1 MDRQGLT
8 VLLIGCLMNFT
19 VVIPARYAS
28 QRLPGKPLCD
38 IAGKT
43 MIEHVYLCAKKS
55 LANNVVVATDHPDIA
70 KEVERFDGKVC
81 LTSSAHESG
90 TDRLAEVV
98 ETLGLDEDHIVVN
111 VQGDEPLIPAA
122 VINQVAKNL
131 HKNKTFSAATLSEPI
146 SLVDDLFNPN
156 VVKVVSNKFG
166 RALYFSRATIP
177 WDREGFLNQ
186 GSITEKQLSNS
197 DYPTQRHIGIYAYR
211 VNVLKNFV
219 SWPMST
225 LEKTEKLEQL
235 RILDNDKQIHVEL
248 ACESVPGGVDTPEDL
263 ERLRKFLMSR

>member
-1 MDRQGLT
+1 
-8 VLLIGCLMNFT
+8 MNFT

-43 MIEHVYLCAKKS
+43 MIERVYLCAKKS
-55 LANNVVVATDHPDIA
+55 LANNVIVATDHPDIV
-70 KEVERFDGKVC
+70 KEVESFGGKVC

-98 ETLGLDEDHIVVN
+98 ETLSLDDDHIVVN

-122 VINQVAKNL
+122 VINQVARNL
-131 HKNKTFSAATLSEPI
+131 HQNKTYSASTLSEPI
-146 SLVDDLFNPN
+146 DLVEDLFNPN
-156 VVKVVSNKFG
+156 VVKVISNKSG

-177 WDREGFLNQ
+177 WDRDGYLNQ
-186 GSITEKQLSNS
+186 SSITEKQLSNS
-197 DYPTQRHIGIYAYR
+197 DCPAQRHIGIYAYR
-211 VNVLKNFV
+211 VNVLKDFV
-219 SWPMST
+219 SWSMST
-225 LEKTEKLEQL
+225 LEKIERLEQL
-235 RILDNDKQIHVEL
+235 RILDNDKQIYVEP

-263 ERLRKFLMSR
+263 ERLRKFLKSNA